1 MNELKTYNRILI
13 LGCPGSGKTHYAK
26 KLESLLGYSLYSL
39 DDLYWKANWQRPL
52 DKEFIQLLEP
62 IVEMEQ
68 WIIEGNYSRFLD
80 IRLKHA
86 EVVVLLDKP
95 TLTCLFRVVGRAF
108 KRKFLSQADLPVN
121 VRKETNGGNFRF
133 DPHFFRLILRFR
145 KETKPIMLEK
155 IRQTKHVKIIFR

>member
-1 MNELKTYNRILI
+1 MNELKAYNRILI

-26 KLESLLGYSLYSL
+26 KLGSLLGYSLYSL

-52 DKEFIQLLEP
+52 DKEFIELLEP

-80 IRLKHA
+80 IRLQHA

-95 TLTCLFRVVGRAF
+95 TLICLFRVIRRAF
-108 KRKFLSQADLPVN
+108 KRKFISQADLPAS
-121 VRKETNGGNFRF
+121 VRNGTNSGKFRF

-145 KETKPIMLEK
+145 KETKPVMLEK
-155 IRQTKHVKIIFR
+155 ISQTKHVKIILR